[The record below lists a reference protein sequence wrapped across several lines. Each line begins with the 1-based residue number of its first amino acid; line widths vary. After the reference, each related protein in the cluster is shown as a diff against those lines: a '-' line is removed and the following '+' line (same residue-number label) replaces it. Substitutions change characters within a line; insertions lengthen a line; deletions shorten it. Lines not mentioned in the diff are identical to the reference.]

1 MNKAVL
7 RGIFVL
13 LVLVMTIGVGLWI
26 LWRDTETALTRQLPI
41 KSAEIFE
48 LAEGTPMSLVAK
60 ALVERGWLD
69 HSLYLRIELEM
80 NGLGSR
86 LQAGAY
92 EILPGES
99 LRELLDKIS
108 KGRIKRYSLTVPE
121 GVTVE
126 ALRGTLTQLPGL
138 KVALA
143 DVPAEKLMLELGLG
157 DGSPEGQFF
166 PSTYFYKHRTTDREL
181 LVRMNRK
188 LRQVLTEAWAARI
201 SDLPYTSPDEA
212 LVMASIIERE
222 TAAPAERAQIAG
234 VFVRRLKQGM
244 KLQTDP
250 TVIYGLGAAFD
261 GNLRRADLERDTPFN
276 TYTRPG
282 LPPTPICLP
291 GKEAILAAL
300 APAEGRALYFVARGD
315 GRHVFSDSL
324 TEHNAAVRTFQL
336 GKTPSP

>member
-1 MNKAVL
+1 VNKAVL

-13 LVLVMTIGVGLWI
+13 LALVMTIGVGLWI
-26 LWRDTETALTRQLPI
+26 LWRDTEAALSRQLPI

-48 LAEGTPMSLVAK
+48 LAEGTPTARVAK
-60 ALVERGWLD
+60 ALVERGWLN
-69 HSLYLRIELEM
+69 HALYLRIELEM

-99 LRELLDKIS
+99 LRELLDKMS
-108 KGRIKRYSLTVPE
+108 KGRVKRYSLTIPE

-126 ALRGTLTQLPGL
+126 ALRGILTQLSGL
-138 KVALA
+138 KIVLA
-143 DVPAEKLMLELGLG
+143 DVSTEKLMLELGLG

-181 LVRMNRK
+181 LIRMNRK
-188 LRQVLTEAWAARI
+188 LRQVLTEAWANRI
-201 SDLPYTSPDEA
+201 GDLPYTSPEEA

-250 TVIYGLGAAFD
+250 TVIYGMGATFD

-324 TEHNAAVRTFQL
+324 TEHNAAVRAFQL